1 MTGNLC
7 NWSRFWSAPIKKVFV
22 NSSSAVRKTFF
33 ALLLALLLMTVD
45 NYTSVFDSTKSHI
58 SQLFIPLQLLANFP
72 YQMKEWVGMNTTSR
86 TKLEQKNVSLEKE
99 RLILLG
105 QLQRSA
111 ELAAENLRLR
121 QLLNATE
128 LLMQSVLVTEVIGVS
143 PNPVNHTVTVDR
155 GTNDGVY
162 IGQPVL
168 DADGLM
174 GQVVEVYENYSKVL
188 LITDINHALPV
199 QVLRNGLR
207 SIVEGISDFN
217 LMALRFVSPTVD
229 IEEGDK
235 LVSSGLGGRFPM
247 GYPVGTVSSISQKPG
262 EKFMEI
268 KVIPSAKLDRSRHL
282 LLVFTIKDGDVT
294 RDINE
299 QP

>member
-33 ALLLALLLMTVD
+33 ALLLAMLLMTLD
-45 NYTSVFDSTKSHI
+45 TYTSLFESTKSELSKAI
-58 SQLFIPLQLLANFP
+58 IPLQLVANFP
-72 YQMKEWVGMNTTSR
+72 YKVKEWVGMNTTSR
-86 TKLEQKNVSLEKE
+86 TKLEQKNVSLKKE

-143 PNPVNHTVTVDR
+143 PNPVNHTVTIDR
-155 GTNDGVY
+155 GTSDSVY

-168 DADGLM
+168 DAEGLM
-174 GQVVEVYENYSKVL
+174 GQVIDVYENYSKVL
-188 LITDINHALPV
+188 LITDMNHALPV

-207 SIVEGISDFN
+207 SIVEGTSDFN
-217 LMALRFVSPTVD
+217 LMSLRFVSPTVD
-229 IEEGDK
+229 IKEGDK

-247 GYPVGTVSSISQKPG
+247 GYPVGTVSSIHQKPG
-262 EKFMEI
+262 NKFMDI
-268 KVIPSAKLDRSRHL
+268 QVTPSAKLDRSRHL
-282 LLVFTIKDGDVT
+282 LLVFTLKNGDVA

-299 QP
+299 